1 KSLKITD
8 ASSVDFVK
16 TYLPHYSGP
25 QVKVQIGSPD
35 HEYTLSKAILCQHY
49 RYFANMFDGGFK
61 EGKEDIAKLDELE
74 GTVSVRSFELLIQWI
89 YTGRVI
95 VETTILAEEIEAIV
109 EFARLADFCQV
120 EGVEKLVAERI
131 KALIGTKADLDWI
144 QSPDNTKYITSRAIL
159 WASFLPGDHAVRNI
173 LAAASVEGYLRSNEH
188 KFDKETRSIHNFAAD
203 LLKEVKLT
211 LGTLTGDRNVG
222 FYVEDPISGGS
233 FSLGP
238 TYGNLKW

>member
-1 KSLKITD
+1 
-8 ASSVDFVK
+8 
-16 TYLPHYSGP
+16 
-25 QVKVQIGSPD
+25 
-35 HEYTLSKAILCQHY
+35 
-49 RYFANMFDGGFK
+49 MFNGGFK
-61 EGKEDIAKLDELE
+61 EGKEDIAKLDEIE
-74 GTVSVRSFELLIQWI
+74 GVVSVRSFELLIQCI

-95 VETTILAEEIEAIV
+95 VEKTTLAEEIEAIV

-120 EGVEKLVAERI
+120 EGMEKLLAERI
-131 KALIGTKADLDWI
+131 KALIGTEIDLTWNWDR
-144 QSPDNTKYITSRAIL
+144 SPDNNTTYITSRAIL
-159 WASFLPGDHAVRNI
+159 SASFLPDDHAVRNI